1 MRGDATSPQAK
12 GPKLIAH
19 LCNDLGGWGKG
30 FVLAVSRRWPEP
42 ERDYRRWH
50 RERATNDFGLGAL
63 RVVQVR
69 PDVWVANMIGQHGI
83 RRGSAGPPI
92 RYDAVER
99 CLATL
104 AEEALRLRA
113 SVHLPRIGCGLAG
126 GTWERIGPLVEEELS
141 ARDIPVTVYD
151 HE

>member
-1 MRGDATSPQAK
+1 
-12 GPKLIAH
+12 
-19 LCNDLGGWGKG
+19 
-30 FVLAVSRRWPEP
+30 
-42 ERDYRRWH
+42 
-50 RERATNDFGLGAL
+50 
-63 RVVQVR
+63 
-69 PDVWVANMIGQHGI
+69 
-83 RRGSAGPPI
+83 
-92 RYDAVER
+92 VER

-113 SVHLPRIGCGLAG
+113 SVHMPRIGCGLAG